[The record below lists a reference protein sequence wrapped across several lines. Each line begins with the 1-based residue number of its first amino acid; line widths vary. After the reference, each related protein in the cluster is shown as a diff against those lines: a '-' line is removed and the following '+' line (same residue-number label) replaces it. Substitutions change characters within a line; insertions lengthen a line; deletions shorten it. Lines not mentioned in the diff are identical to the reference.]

1 MRLFCLLSCAS
12 AISLLA
18 PINNFV
24 ADQVLNGVQLMI
36 SRINESTVINDEA
49 KDLISSFSADIEENV
64 SPAGLVEYINR
75 FSMGS
80 VEANGFTTG
89 DFRVQ
94 FNRLKQKSQK
104 PNYDFDATTF
114 AEYFVGESSVLTPD
128 QQEEIEEAALALLRI
143 FQNLK
148 PFLRLD
154 VDSASS
160 LAYIMEIIQDS
171 LVFYNSLDLAFE
183 LSGFAS
189 VDFSIR
195 LSEFALTFRNE
206 YYVILD
212 RINIL
217 RSADVCQ
224 NPIVYLENV
233 VEAAQN
239 LAISIF
245 DISDSLCDA
254 VETYVKE
261 NEPCRVITTLENH
274 AWLESLYEADDT
286 VAEIRAMDN
295 LFNGQISIQV
305 QNFFRCFSNTENETS

>member
-1 MRLFCLLSCAS
+1 MRLFWVLSCTS

-24 ADQVLNGVQLMI
+24 AEQVLNGVQLMI
-36 SRINESTVINDEA
+36 SRINDSAILEDEA
-49 KDLISSFSADIEENV
+49 KDLILAFSADIEENV

-80 VEANGFTTG
+80 VEANGFTTN

-94 FNRLKQKSQK
+94 FNRLKQKSEN

-114 AEYFVGESSVLTPD
+114 ADYFVGENSLLTPD

-154 VDSASS
+154 VDSTSS

-171 LVFYNSLDLAFE
+171 LVFYNSLDVAFE
-183 LSGFAS
+183 LSGFAP
-189 VDFSIR
+189 VDFSVR

-212 RINIL
+212 GIDRIKT
-217 RSADVCQ
+217 ADVCR

-233 VEAAQN
+233 VDTAQN
-239 LAISIF
+239 LARSIF

-254 VETYVKE
+254 VETYVKDA
-261 NEPCRVITTLENH
+261 EPCRLISILEDH
-274 AWLESLYEADDT
+274 LWLESLYDADDT

-295 LFNGQISIQV
+295 LFNGQISAQI
-305 QNFFRCFSNTENETS
+305 QNFFRCNDAV